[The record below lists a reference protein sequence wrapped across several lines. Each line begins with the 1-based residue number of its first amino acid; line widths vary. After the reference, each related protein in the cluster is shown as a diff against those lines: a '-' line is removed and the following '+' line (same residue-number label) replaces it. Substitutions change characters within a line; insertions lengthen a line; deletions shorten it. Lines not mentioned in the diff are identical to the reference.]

1 MVLFVDLEDD
11 DEAYS
16 NLNHDHAIHTAR
28 LQKLRLDEPAAATL
42 DGPSIHGDGRQD
54 ERLIYSS
61 FSAVLSC
68 YP

>member
-11 DEAYS
+11 DEEHS

-28 LQKLRLDEPAAATL
+28 LQKLRLDEPAAAAVDRT
-42 DGPSIHGDGRQD
+42 SIHGDGRQD

>member
-11 DEAYS
+11 DEEYS
-16 NLNHDHAIHTAR
+16 NLSHDHAIHTAR
-28 LQKLRLDEPAAATL
+28 LQKLRLDEPAAIDATR
-42 DGPSIHGDGRQD
+42 IQGDGSQD
-54 ERLIYSS
+54 EHLIYSS